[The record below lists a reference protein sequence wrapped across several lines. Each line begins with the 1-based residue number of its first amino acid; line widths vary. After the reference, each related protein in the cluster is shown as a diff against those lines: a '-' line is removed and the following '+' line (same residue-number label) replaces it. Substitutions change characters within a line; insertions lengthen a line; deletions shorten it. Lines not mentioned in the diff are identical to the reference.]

1 LKFRFQREAVG
12 PVGRF
17 VSAAGFDPFFRQ
29 RQAAALMVLQGR
41 RPRVLVVDNYD
52 SFTYNLVQ
60 CLESLGAQ
68 CLVRHNDETSVRDAL
83 AVEPDGVLISP
94 GPGAPDDAGVT
105 LELIGALAGSR
116 PMLGVCLGH
125 QAIAQAF
132 GARVE
137 RAAAPVHGKTSLVS
151 HDGRGVF
158 HGLPSPFEAT
168 RYHSLLVAR
177 PSLPPAFEVS
187 AETDD
192 GQVMGLR
199 HRRWPLEGVQF
210 HPESILTEQGPR
222 LVQNWLSSL

>member
-1 LKFRFQREAVG
+1 
-12 PVGRF
+12 
-17 VSAAGFDPFFRQ
+17 
-29 RQAAALMVLQGR
+29 MVLAGR

-60 CLESLGAQ
+60 CLESLGAE
-68 CLVRHNDETSVRDAL
+68 CLVRQNDATSVRDAL
-83 AVEPDGVLISP
+83 GLQPDGVLISP
-94 GPGAPDDAGVT
+94 GPGAPNEAGVT
-105 LELIGALAGSR
+105 LELIEALATSL
-116 PMLGVCLGH
+116 PILGVCLGH

-137 RAAAPVHGKTSLVS
+137 RAPAPVHGKTSLVS

-177 PSLPPAFEVS
+177 SSVPAVFDVS
-187 AETDD
+187 AETAD

-199 HRRWPLEGVQF
+199 HRQLRLESVQF